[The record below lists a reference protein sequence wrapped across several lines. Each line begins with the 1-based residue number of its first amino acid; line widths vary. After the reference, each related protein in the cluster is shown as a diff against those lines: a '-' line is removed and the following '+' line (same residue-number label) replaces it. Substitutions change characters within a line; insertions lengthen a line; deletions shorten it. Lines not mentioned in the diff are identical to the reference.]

1 MGGFE
6 IKFNVYAT
14 SQEEA
19 DMATDAIKAFIGAKA
34 QQGIAVTA
42 GDTIAAPTN
51 LRDCCSI
58 TNAESIVG
66 SFNLATA

>member
-6 IKFNVYAT
+6 IRFNVYAA

-19 DMATDAIKAFIGAKA
+19 DRATDAIKAFINAKA

-42 GDTIAAPTN
+42 DKITAAVNRYKDNYFVTN
-51 LRDCCSI
+51 Y
-58 TNAESIVG
+58 
-66 SFNLATA
+66 FK